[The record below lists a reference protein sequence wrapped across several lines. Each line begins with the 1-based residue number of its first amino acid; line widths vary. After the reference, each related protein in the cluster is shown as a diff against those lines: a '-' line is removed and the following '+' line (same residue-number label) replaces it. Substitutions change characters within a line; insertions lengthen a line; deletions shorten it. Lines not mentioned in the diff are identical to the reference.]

1 MGRGDRMSSCA
12 MTRDWSPEHRPR
24 RRVVTPDEARIWRA
38 ITQDVT
44 PLPGH
49 EMASE
54 TEVPAEHPPAP
65 AAVAARPE
73 PVFLP
78 PSPPPKR
85 ELPSLSHDQTP
96 GLDRRSAERMKK
108 GEMVIDGRLDLHGL
122 SQDLAHAELLAFIGR
137 AFDAGKRCVLV
148 ITGKGTREGSGV
160 LRANVPRWLN
170 QAPLRD
176 RILGFSHARPQHGA
190 EGALY
195 VLIRRKR

>member
-1 MGRGDRMSSCA
+1 M
-12 MTRDWSPEHRPR
+12 RDWFPDHKPR

-38 ITQDVT
+38 ITKDVA
-44 PLPGH
+44 PLPGRDAGA
-49 EMASE
+49 ED
-54 TEVPAEHPPAP
+54 EVPAAPPPPEPAVTVRWEPPPAP
-65 AAVAARPE
+65 P
-73 PVFLP
+73 
-78 PSPPPKR
+78 PPPKR
-85 ELPSLSHDQTP
+85 ELPDLSHGQTP

-137 AFDAGKRCVLV
+137 AWHAGRRCVLV

-176 RILGFSHARPQHGA
+176 RILGFSHARPQHGG